1 MRISQVIA
9 AEPTTA
15 AALAALDCGAAS
27 SPDAPSLVIAFFG
40 ARHDADA
47 VDGFLRAHYPET
59 PFLGG
64 TSCRGV
70 LSGGRA
76 PSPDDVGLL
85 IIDDAGGDYGVGAAP
100 VAEDAGAAAEAAL
113 DAALEACGCV
123 GELPAAV
130 WIYQP
135 PGAEERVLEALSRRL
150 GGRCPIVGGSSAD
163 DDVSGRWRQIASAG
177 VDGPSVVVAVLFP
190 STPVAAS
197 FQSGY
202 APTAHSGV
210 VTAAEGRVIRAIDG
224 RPAARV
230 YDGWLGGALG
240 HKFGGGGVLAES
252 ALAPLGVAAGAVD
265 GIERH
270 RLIHPACFG
279 EGDVLECFAEV
290 EPGET
295 VVLMEGGGDALA
307 RRAGRTLADA
317 AAQLP
322 DPDRFAGALM
332 IYCGGCVMAIGDR
345 LDMLAGDVAAVAG
358 ERPVIGAFTFGEQ
371 GPMACGAVHGNL
383 MVSALAF
390 GG

>member
-1 MRISQVIA
+1 MRLRQFIA
-9 AEPTTA
+9 SGSTTS
-15 AALAALDCGAAS
+15 AALSALGCDPDS
-27 SPDAPSLVIAFFG
+27 SGEAPSLIVAFFG
-40 ARHDADA
+40 AGHDALA
-47 VDGFLRAHYPET
+47 VDAFLRARFPAT

-70 LSGGRA
+70 LTAGRA
-76 PSPDDVGLL
+76 PSPEDVGLL
-85 IIDDAGGDYGVGAAP
+85 MIADAGGDYGVGAAP
-100 VAEDAGAAAEAAL
+100 VADDPGAAAEAAL
-113 DAALEACGCV
+113 DRALAACGCED
-123 GELPAAV
+123 ELPAVV

-135 PGAEERVLEALSRRL
+135 PGAEERVLEALAKRL
-150 GGRCPIVGGSSAD
+150 GARCPIVGGSSAD

-177 VDGPSVVVAVLFP
+177 VDGPSVVVAVMFP
-190 STPVAAS
+190 TTAVAAS

-202 APTAHSGV
+202 APTAHAGV
-210 VTAAEGRVIRAIDG
+210 VTAADGRVIREIDG

-252 ALAPLGVAAGAVD
+252 ALAPLGVAAGVVD
-265 GIERH
+265 GVDRH
-270 RLIHPACFG
+270 RLIHPARFG
-279 EGDVLECFAEV
+279 DGDVLECFAEV
-290 EPGET
+290 GAGET

-317 AAQLP
+317 AGRLP
-322 DPDRFAGALM
+322 DPDRLAGALM

-345 LDMLAGDVAAVAG
+345 LDVLADEVAAAAHG
-358 ERPVIGAFTFGEQ
+358 RPVIGAFTFGEQ
-371 GPMACGAVHGNL
+371 GPMARGAVHGNL